1 MAQTKSI
8 QLESVQLVN
17 VSLQVEGLDPVL
29 SSVDLEIPMDKTVEV
44 KASNPAHAVYLLEML
59 AGRREPQKG
68 KVQWHNSLG
77 SADELADRCFFDVV
91 SGYFESERPS
101 PNATIQ
107 EIFATAEASGE
118 IIKAAV
124 EHFGL
129 QKKLDTKFH
138 TMTFETQKLVL
149 MIRATLKIPQML
161 VLEDPPVGISEATF
175 LAFLDWIQFWQRQ
188 GSFRHIFLT
197 NNHPTAARHLD
208 SISMFVDEGLIYVEE
223 PREFKKAVQF

>member
-77 SADELADRCFFDVV
+77 HDDDLAGGCFFEVV
-91 SGYFESERPS
+91 AGYFESDRPS
-101 PNATIQ
+101 PNATVG
-107 EIFATAEASGE
+107 EIFAEAEASSD
-118 IIKAAV
+118 IVKSAV
-124 EHFGL
+124 EHFRL
-129 QKKLDTKFH
+129 QKKLDTKFQVL
-138 TMTFETQKLVL
+138 TYEWQKLVL
-149 MIRATLKIPQML
+149 LVRATLKVPQML
-161 VLEDPPVGISEATF
+161 VLEDPAVGISEEKF
-175 LAFLDWIQFWQRQ
+175 LDFLDWMQYWQRQ

-223 PREFKKAVQF
+223 QPEYKKAVQF

>member
-44 KASNPAHAVYLLEML
+44 KASNPANAVYLLEML

-77 SADELADRCFFDVV
+77 HDDLVDRSFFEVV
-91 SGYFESERPS
+91 AGYFESERPS
-101 PNATIQ
+101 PHATVQ
-107 EIFATAEASGE
+107 EIFSAVDASSDVV
-118 IIKAAV
+118 KAAI
-124 EHFGL
+124 EHFAL

-138 TMTFETQKLVL
+138 TLTFEWQKIVLLV
-149 MIRATLKIPQML
+149 RATLKVPQML
-161 VLEDPPVGISEATF
+161 VLEDPAVGISEEKF
-175 LAFLDWIQFWQRQ
+175 LDFLDWIQFWQRQ

-208 SISMFVDEGLIYVEE
+208 SISMFVDDGLIYVEE
-223 PREFKKAVQF
+223 QREFKKAVQF

>member
-77 SADELADRCFFDVV
+77 HDDDLADRCFFEVV
-91 SGYFESERPS
+91 AGYFESERPAPQS
-101 PNATIQ
+101 TVH
-107 EIFATAEASGE
+107 EILSTVEASPDVLKSA
-118 IIKAAV
+118 IT
-124 EHFGL
+124 HFGL
-129 QKKLDTKFH
+129 QKKMDAKFH
-138 TMTFETQKLVL
+138 TLTFEWQKIILL
-149 MIRATLKIPQML
+149 IRATLKIPQML
-161 VLEDPPVGISEATF
+161 VLEDPAVGISEEKF
-175 LAFLDWIQFWQRQ
+175 LDYLDWIQYWQRQ
-188 GSFRHIFLT
+188 GNFRHIFLT

-223 PREFKKAVQF
+223 QPEFKKAVQF